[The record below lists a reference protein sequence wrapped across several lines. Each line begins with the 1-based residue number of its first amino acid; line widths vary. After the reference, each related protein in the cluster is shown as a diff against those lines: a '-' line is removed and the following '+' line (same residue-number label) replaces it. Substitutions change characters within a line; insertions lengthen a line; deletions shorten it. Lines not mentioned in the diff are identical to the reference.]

1 LQKFYFISFPEQIF
15 NHKRSVKDGIPVLTF
30 FDHKDLNR
38 IIAAVKRWE
47 WKTAVFYKRTDYPLR
62 QFLACAE
69 VFDSI
74 FVNDAEVAKALRE
87 TEYEGPIFLFSN
99 FRMLGHDG
107 FYKEF
112 DLRPVV
118 SGKRNFEKA
127 VESSLDPVYILSDK
141 VCVSDL
147 GLCIS
152 RKGES
157 QCFYDCDNRCREKS
171 TIKQGLSFP
180 LSIKPELIGPEKG
193 DVLIYSENPVFPKIT
208 TGQLRE
214 QVLERNWNYRY
225 PVGKNIL
232 KPGKTDNGSVFSFP
246 VDKQIL
252 ELYDKRSLDFYGYSG
267 SFYKGKY
274 VEPLSVKVHGKTKI
288 VVSLKHGFKSLLMI
302 ERYSEEEKD
311 FLKKARHFIYTLP
324 EKKILDNPV
333 EDVDREQQKAPQ
345 KRSGTGRF
353 SSRVKMTLLSDSS
366 KKFKAFKGRFVE
378 REVLVY
384 APKKIPPRFPG
395 YIYVAGNISED
406 DLEEISQM
414 KTLKGV
420 VVPDG
425 IMKEAFSRLF
435 PEKDIFLHPAAYSD
449 HRLAPSLL
457 AASTTVM
464 TSTYLS
470 DKRNNYSWR
479 DINITVKNY
488 SGHTNFIT
496 RKRILKNGG
505 KKELW
510 VDLTDINE
518 AALKYLKSQAEETI
532 RKMK

>member
-1 LQKFYFISFPEQIF
+1 MEKFYFISFPEQIF
-15 NHKRSVKDGIPVLTF
+15 NHKRSIEDGSPVLTF
-30 FDHKDLNR
+30 FGFKDLQR
-38 IIAAVKRWE
+38 ILSAVKRWQ
-47 WKTAVFYKRTDYPLR
+47 WKAAVFYKRTDYPLR
-62 QFLACAE
+62 QFLDAADI
-69 VFDSI
+69 FDSI
-74 FVNDAEVAKALRE
+74 FVNDAEVAKALRD
-87 TEYEGPIFLFSN
+87 TGFKGDIFLFSN
-99 FRMLGHDG
+99 FRMLGHEG
-107 FYKEF
+107 FFQEF
-112 DLRPVV
+112 DIRPVV
-118 SGKRNFEKA
+118 TGKRNYEKA
-127 VESSLDPVYILSDK
+127 LESSLKPVYILSDK

-147 GLCIS
+147 GLCLS
-152 RKGES
+152 RKGEA

-180 LSIKPELIGPEKG
+180 LSIKPELVGPEG
-193 DVLIYSENPVFPKIT
+193 CDVLVYSENPVFPRISE
-208 TGQLRE
+208 GELRE

-225 PVGKNIL
+225 PVGKNII
-232 KPGKTDNGSVFSFP
+232 KPGKTDNGSVYSFP
-246 VDKQIL
+246 VDKDVL
-252 ELYDKRSLDFYGYSG
+252 ELFDKNSIEFYGYSG

-274 VEPLSVKVHGKTKI
+274 VDPVSVKIHGKTKMI
-288 VVSLKHGFKSLLMI
+288 VSLKKGFKSLLMI

-324 EKKILDNPV
+324 EKKMLDDP
-333 EDVDREQQKAPQ
+333 DAPRVMDTETPK
-345 KRSGTGRF
+345 KRTGTGRF
-353 SSRVKMTLLSDSS
+353 SKRIKMTLISDSP

-384 APKKIPPRFPG
+384 NSKIVPPRFPG
-395 YIYVAGNISED
+395 YIYIAGNIDENG
-406 DLEEISQM
+406 LEEISKM
-414 KTLKGV
+414 TALKGV

-425 IMKEAFSRLF
+425 IMREAFLRIF
-435 PEKDIFLHPAAYSD
+435 PDKEIILHPTAYSD
-449 HRLAPSLL
+449 IALAPSLL

-464 TSTYLS
+464 TSRYLS
-470 DKRNNYSWR
+470 EKRNNYSWR

-510 VDLTDINE
+510 IDLTDIND